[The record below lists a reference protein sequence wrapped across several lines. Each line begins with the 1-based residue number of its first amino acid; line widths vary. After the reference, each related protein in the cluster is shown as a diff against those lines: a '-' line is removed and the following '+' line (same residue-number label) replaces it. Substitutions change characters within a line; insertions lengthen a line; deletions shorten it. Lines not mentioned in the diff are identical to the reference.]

1 MPKKKKKAW
10 GRGFNCLMVKESSPK
25 LSPFYES
32 KSVRYKVD
40 EEPSSKE
47 HHKQKHGGLIKGCGE

>member
-1 MPKKKKKAW
+1 MEDGEKKAGGW
-10 GRGFNCLMVKESSPK
+10 GFNCLMVKESSPK

-47 HHKQKHGGLIKGCGE
+47 HHKQKHGG